1 MILIHDIIGISSFI
15 QAGVA
20 ELADAYGSEP
30 YGLFVLGRSNPPICT
45 RDRRGWRNWQ
55 TRSLEEAV
63 GLSRGGSSPLPRTW
77 GRLAQLVRAN
87 GLHPLGRRFEPYIDH
102 MNWNNIQYYF
112 VLIYRKLLYMIVTI
126 PEVKFVFLIVTAII
140 VLFLVSKIFLHI

>member
-1 MILIHDIIGISSFI
+1 
-15 QAGVA
+15 
-20 ELADAYGSEP
+20 
-30 YGLFVLGRSNPPICT
+30 
-45 RDRRGWRNWQ
+45 
-55 TRSLEEAV
+55 
-63 GLSRGGSSPLPRTW
+63 
-77 GRLAQLVRAN
+77 
-87 GLHPLGRRFEPYIDH
+87 